1 MHHAGCKIGRILQ
14 TNNTGYTCYHGLRL
28 PWRQLSQLHG
38 AARSHV
44 LYMLQMRGLM
54 YVATLTS
61 EIMNA
66 VAALE
71 AAWEEAA
78 AHQTT
83 AWPFP
88 QLSLHASRYE
98 Q

>member
-1 MHHAGCKIGRILQ
+1 MVSA
-14 TNNTGYTCYHGLRL
+14 
-28 PWRQLSQLHG
+28 
-38 AARSHV
+38 V
-44 LYMLQMRGLM
+44 QMRALM

-61 EIMNA
+61 EIMTA
-66 VAALE
+66 VAAVE

-88 QLSLHASRYE
+88 HISMHASRYE

>member
-1 MHHAGCKIGRILQ
+1 
-14 TNNTGYTCYHGLRL
+14 
-28 PWRQLSQLHG
+28 
-38 AARSHV
+38 
-44 LYMLQMRGLM
+44 MLCTMQMRGLM

-98 Q
+98 QWRTSTAQ

>member
-1 MHHAGCKIGRILQ
+1 M
-14 TNNTGYTCYHGLRL
+14 
-28 PWRQLSQLHG
+28 
-38 AARSHV
+38 
-44 LYMLQMRGLM
+44 MQMRALM

-66 VAALE
+66 VAAVE

-88 QLSLHASRYE
+88 QISMHASRYE